1 MIKYLSDDTKYKN
14 VTAKL
19 KDKDVF
25 FTRINVLYK
34 SYGLNCDFL
43 DIWYQSFN
51 EDYVSLISRLDNQFI
66 LFLTENSNIQE
77 IEEFLNVLGF
87 SHLLFN
93 EKYSLNFNSSKS
105 ETGLIM
111 KREFIDN
118 NIKENN
124 CIFTTNNE
132 YKDVFNFFNNCNSS
146 VVKISD
152 YGYFVT
158 DLHSKV
164 RVNCS
169 KIYSLEQKDKIVSC
183 AIITGDERCKII
195 SPIATLPQYRN
206 NDYAKSL
213 LNNVKEDNLYL
224 FCEDNL
230 KECYT
235 KMGFNIIGKWKEI
248 HR

>member
-1 MIKYLSDDTKYKN
+1 MITYLSDDAKYKEIA
-14 VTAKL
+14 VKL
-19 KDKDVF
+19 NGKDVF

-34 SYGLNCDFL
+34 AYGLDCNFL
-43 DIWYQSFN
+43 DIWYQSID
-51 EDYVSLISRLDNQFI
+51 EKYVSLISRLDNQFI
-66 LFLTENSNIQE
+66 LFLTENSDIKE
-77 IEEFLNVLGF
+77 IYEFLNLLGF

-93 EKYSLNFNSSKS
+93 EKYSIDFHCARCD
-105 ETGLIM
+105 TGLIM
-111 KREFIDN
+111 KRECLVNSKDIG
-118 NIKENN
+118 
-124 CIFTTNNE
+124 CTFTTNNE
-132 YKDVFNFFNNCNSS
+132 YKEVFNFFNSCNSS

-169 KIYSLEQKDKIVSC
+169 KIYSLKEDDKIVSC
-183 AIITGDERCKII
+183 AIITGDEYSEII

-206 NDYAKSL
+206 KDYAKGL
-213 LNNVKEDNLYL
+213 LNNVREDNLYL

-230 KECYT
+230 QDCYT

>member
-1 MIKYLSDDTKYKN
+1 MIKYLSVDTKYRN

-43 DIWYQSFN
+43 DIWYQSFS
-51 EDYVSLISRLDNQFI
+51 EDHVSLISRLDNQFI
-66 LFLTENSNIQE
+66 LFLTVNSNIEE

-93 EKYSLNFNSSKS
+93 EKYSLSFNSSKS

-111 KREFIDN
+111 KREFVDN
-118 NIKENN
+118 TIIENN

-132 YKDVFNFFNNCNSS
+132 YKDVFNFFNTCNST

-152 YGYFVT
+152 YGYFAT

-169 KIYSLEQKDKIVSC
+169 KIYSLKVNDKIVSC
-183 AIITGDERCKII
+183 AIVTGDERCKII

-224 FCEDNL
+224 LCEDKL

>member
-93 EKYSLNFNSSKS
+93 EKYSLNFNFSMS

-111 KREFIDN
+111 KREFIN
-118 NIKENN
+118 NNVKENN
-124 CIFTTNNE
+124 CIFTTVNE
-132 YKDVFNFFNNCNSS
+132 YKGVFNFFNNCNST
-146 VVKISD
+146 VVKIAD
-152 YGYFVT
+152 YGYFAT

-169 KIYSLEQKDKIVSC
+169 KIY
-183 AIITGDERCKII
+183 
-195 SPIATLPQYRN
+195 
-206 NDYAKSL
+206 
-213 LNNVKEDNLYL
+213 
-224 FCEDNL
+224 
-230 KECYT
+230 
-235 KMGFNIIGKWKEI
+235 
-248 HR
+248 